1 MKLAVNTAKLL
12 RNVPLPDEIAHV
24 HENGVIVDFGSTQT
38 RIGFSGEDSARLHFP
53 TVVSRG
59 PEGPNTFAVAYDQ
72 RNQTGANSERTVS
85 KVVNRGL
92 ITDWSGFE
100 LLATDVFDRLHLG
113 KDPNAPWLLTESA
126 LAPKEHRE
134 EATQI
139 LFERIRAESLY
150 FASAPV
156 LSLYASGRTTGLV
169 IEMNEGTCN
178 TVPVFEGFALF
189 HSILQSDI
197 GGMDISAVFGEAA
210 LKGQALPPKPY
221 GGEIVTFMK
230 ERYAFACPS
239 RADFLALLDRRGG
252 GGGGAAAAAADF
264 AAVQKAGGLKV
275 QHQLPDGSV
284 LQMGAERALAAECL
298 LDPQLI
304 PVGTPGVEAQPP
316 PHAARRGIHQLA
328 IESVRKCDQDIAPQL
343 FNNIVFAG
351 GGSLIK
357 GLPERVAADIQE
369 QVPSERLRSYA
380 GTERRES
387 AWVGGSI
394 LASLPTF
401 QDMWVTRQEY
411 EECGA
416 MKKALTRKK
425 CF

>member
-12 RNVPLPDEIAHV
+12 RNVPLPDEIAVV
-24 HENGVIVDFGSTQT
+24 HDNGVILDFGSTST
-38 RIGFSGEDSARLHFP
+38 RIGFSGEDCPRLSFP
-53 TVVSRG
+53 TVVARG
-59 PEGPNTFAVAYDQ
+59 PDRPDVFAKAYSLRNTPEV
-72 RNQTGANSERTVS
+72 TVS
-85 KVVNRGL
+85 RVVNRGL
-92 ITDWSGFE
+92 ITDFAGFE
-100 LLATDVFDRLHLG
+100 LLAQNVFDTLNLAR
-113 KDPNAPWLLTESA
+113 DPNAPLLLTESA

-134 EATQI
+134 EVTDI
-139 LFERIRAESLY
+139 LFDKVRAESLY

-156 LSLYASGRTTGLV
+156 LALYASGRTTGLV
-169 IEMNEGTCN
+169 IEMNDGTCN

-197 GGMDISAVFGEAA
+197 GGADISAIFGETA
-210 LKGQALPPKPY
+210 LKGQKLPPKPY
-221 GGEIVTFMK
+221 GGEIVTYMK
-230 ERYAFACPS
+230 EKYCFACPS
-239 RADFLALLDRRGG
+239 RADFLTMMDARPSKNNNNNS
-252 GGGGAAAAAADF
+252 GAAAAAA
-264 AAVQKAGGLKV
+264 AGLTV
-275 QHQLPDGSV
+275 RHELPDKEV
-284 LQMGAERALAAECL
+284 LVMGPERALAAECL

-304 PVGTPGVEAQPP
+304 PTGVPGIEPNPP

-343 FNNIVFAG
+343 FNNIVFSG

-380 GTERRES
+380 GTERQL
-387 AWVGGSI
+387 APWVGASI